1 MDFQN
6 TNLQGGSLQIS
17 TEVIGK
23 IARCAALEID
33 GVAEV
38 SCGKQN
44 KKLKD
49 LLEASSIQSPVTVE
63 DLNAENEIE
72 TLIRAKGFAD
82 CLCFLQ
88 SGRAD
93 LTVMTSGQPLT
104 AAQVAQ
110 IRDVVLSKSS
120 VTAQNITVVE
130 VK

>member
-1 MDFQN
+1 MDLQN
-6 TNLQGGSLQIS
+6 MDLQGGSLQIS

-63 DLNAENEIE
+63 MRDGTASITLNLMVSFGARLRSPCISSSHSA
-72 TLIRAKGFAD
+72 RASPPWRKR
-82 CLCFLQ
+82 C
-88 SGRAD
+88 RK
-93 LTVMTSGQPLT
+93 T
-104 AAQVAQ
+104 
-110 IRDVVLSKSS
+110 
-120 VTAQNITVVE
+120 
-130 VK
+130 